1 MYYSGFIY
9 LFTQR
14 RTLDW
19 FPAFGHHKYSCYE
32 YSCTDFCVNITFSFL
47 KHKYSG
53 VWLQSCKVSEYLS
66 LCGTAELFTRMT
78 IHPPAIYEC
87 SNFSASLPELDIVS
101 IFTFSLYGRCEVVS
115 LCALICIFLKTNN
128 VDHLFFSLFF
138 KLWKYISDLE
148 NTAQNT
154 APLYITTIF

>member
-9 LFTQR
+9 LFTQWR
-14 RTLDW
+14 IVNW

-32 YSCTDFCVNITFSFL
+32 YSCTDFCVNISFSFL

-53 VWLQSCKVSEYLS
+53 LWLQSCKVSEYLS
-66 LCGTAELFTRMT
+66 LCGTDELFSRMT
-78 IHPPAIYEC
+78 GPFTHQQYEC

-101 IFTFSLYGRCEVVS
+101 NFNFSLYGRCEVVS
-115 LCALICIFLKTNN
+115 LCALICIFLMTKN

-138 KLWKYISDLE
+138 
-148 NTAQNT
+148 
-154 APLYITTIF
+154 

>member
-1 MYYSGFIY
+1 M
-9 LFTQR
+9 
-14 RTLDW
+14 W
-19 FPAFGHHKYSCYE
+19 NCW
-32 YSCTDFCVNITFSFL
+32 TFF
-47 KHKYSG
+47 
-53 VWLQSCKVSEYLS
+53 QNDQ
-66 LCGTAELFTRMT
+66 A

-101 IFTFSLYGRCEVVS
+101 IFNFSLYGKCEVVS
-115 LCALICIFLKTNN
+115 LCALICIFLMTNN

-138 KLWKYISDLE
+138 KLRKYILDLE